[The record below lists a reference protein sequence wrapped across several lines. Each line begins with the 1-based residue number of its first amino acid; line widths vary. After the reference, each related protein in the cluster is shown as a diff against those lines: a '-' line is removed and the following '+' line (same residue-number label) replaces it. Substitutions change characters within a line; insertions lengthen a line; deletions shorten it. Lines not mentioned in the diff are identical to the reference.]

1 MKLLIIGGVAGGA
14 SAAAKAR
21 RMSEDAEIVIFERGE
36 YISFA
41 NCGLPYHVGEVISSR
56 DSLLVMT
63 PEGFRARTNIDV
75 RTRQEV
81 MVIDPERKVVSV
93 RNHVTEV
100 NYEESYDKLIM
111 SPGSTPFVP
120 PLPGADDPDVM
131 VLWTMKDMDRVKE
144 RVDSGIKSAVV
155 IGGGFIGVEVAEN
168 LQERGV
174 KTTLVE
180 LLPQILPP
188 LDPEMTTPLNE
199 ELAENSINLI
209 LENSV
214 ESIHRTR
221 TADDSH
227 EKAEFTVKLKDG
239 SELKTELVIMSV
251 GVRPNSSLA
260 KEAGLE
266 VNQRGGIVTDKF
278 MKTSNPDIFAV
289 GDAVE
294 VIDPILGGKTMI
306 PLAGPANRQGRIAAE
321 NALGKE
327 SVYNGTIGTSIC
339 KVFSVSAASTG
350 LNEKQLKSADVDY
363 IKLYINPSSHASYYP
378 GAEMI
383 HLKVLFDGKGKILG
397 AQAVG
402 RDGVDKRIDIL
413 ATAIKNDITI
423 DKLQELELAYAPP
436 YGSAKDP
443 INFVGFVGTNILEG
457 LSNQVYADDIPED
470 AFLLDVRQPEEIEV
484 GPLEGFTNIPLGELR
499 ESLDKLPKD
508 KLIVTTCKVG
518 IRGYLAERILK
529 ENGFNAANLSGG
541 YMTWKLFNPSPLKVA
556 ESAQP
561 APKTDSMPSV
571 ASGEVIE
578 LNVCGMQCPGPIV
591 SVKQRLEKMED
602 GQLLKVVATD
612 RGFKKDLPS
621 WCESTGNKL
630 VSIEENNGKIEAVV
644 AKSKAGVQTITT
656 GNGIHKRTSIVL
668 FSNDLDKALAGFIM
682 ATGFASLGHGVS
694 IFCTFWGLNV
704 LRKDN
709 PPAVQK
715 DLISKMFGWMM
726 PRGPKKL
733 ALSKMHMMGMGTK
746 MMKNVMKSK
755 NVDDLPT
762 LIKQAQMMGVK
773 LLACEMAMNMMGIQ
787 MDELIDGVESAGVA
801 NFAALSEKSDTT
813 LFV

>member
-21 RMSEDAEIVIFERGE
+21 RMDEKAEIIIFERGE

-63 PEGFRARTNIDV
+63 PEGFNARTNIEV

-81 MVIDPERKVVSV
+81 TAIDPEKKAIRVK
-93 RNHVTEV
+93 NLLTGEH
-100 NYEESYDKLIM
+100 YEESYDKLIM

-131 VLWTMKDMDRVKE
+131 VLWTMKDMDRIKA
-144 RVDSGIKSAVV
+144 RIDHGIQSAVV
-155 IGGGFIGVEVAEN
+155 IGGGFIGIEVAEN
-168 LQERGV
+168 LQQRGV
-174 KTTLVE
+174 ETTIVE

-199 ELAENSINLI
+199 ELADHGINLI
-209 LENSV
+209 LNHSV
-214 ESIHRTR
+214 KSIQRHGEQLTVHLNDGKMIQ
-221 TADDSH
+221 AD
-227 EKAEFTVKLKDG
+227 
-239 SELKTELVIMSV
+239 LVIMSV

-260 KEAGLE
+260 AAAGLE
-266 VNQRGGIVTDKF
+266 INERNGIVTDST
-278 MKTSNPDIFAV
+278 MRTSNANIFAV

-294 VIDPILGGKTMI
+294 VTDPILGGKTMI
-306 PLAGPANRQGRIAAE
+306 PLAGPANRQGRIAAI
-321 NALGKE
+321 NALGGHEK
-327 SVYNGTIGTSIC
+327 YNGTIGTSIC
-339 KVFSVSAASTG
+339 KVCSISAASTG
-350 LNEKQLKSADVDY
+350 LNEKQLKAANVNY
-363 IKLYINPSSHASYYP
+363 KKLYINPSSHAGYYP

-383 HLKVLFDGKGKILG
+383 HLKVLFDVKGKILG
-397 AQAVG
+397 AQAIG
-402 RDGVDKRIDIL
+402 RDGVDKRIDVL
-413 ATAIKNDITI
+413 ATAIKNAISI
-423 DKLQELELAYAPP
+423 QELQELELAYAPP

-443 INFVGFVGTNILEG
+443 VNFVGFVGTNILDG
-457 LSNQVYADDIPED
+457 LTDQVYADNLPQD
-470 AFLLDVRQPEEIEV
+470 AFLLDVRQPEEIELT
-484 GPLEGFTNIPLGELR
+484 PLKGFTNIPLGELR
-499 ESLDKLPKD
+499 HALDRLPKD

-529 ENGFNAANLSGG
+529 ENGFKAANLSGG
-541 YMTWKLFNPSPLKVA
+541 YMTWKLFNPKPLK
-556 ESAQP
+556 
-561 APKTDSMPSV
+561 APKPLIP
-571 ASGEVIE
+571 ASEAASHPQLLSEEVIE

-602 GQLLKVVATD
+602 GQLLKIVATD

-621 WCESTGNKL
+621 WCESTGNQM
-630 VSIEENNGKIEAVV
+630 VSIEEKDGKIEAVI
-644 AKSKAGVQTITT
+644 AKSKRGIKTVTT

-682 ATGFASLGHGVS
+682 ATGFASLGHDVS

-704 LRKDN
+704 LRKDT
-709 PPAVQK
+709 PPPVQK

-726 PRGPKKL
+726 PRGPRKL

-787 MDELIDGVESAGVA
+787 MVELIDGVEPAGVA